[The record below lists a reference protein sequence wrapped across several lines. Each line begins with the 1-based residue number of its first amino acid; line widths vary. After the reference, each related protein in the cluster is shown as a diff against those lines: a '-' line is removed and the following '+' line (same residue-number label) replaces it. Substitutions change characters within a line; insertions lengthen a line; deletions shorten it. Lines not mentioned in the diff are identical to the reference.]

1 MSTHMGNAAAPQEPV
16 EVLVLDGHEP
26 GRLGLGLLLQRQAW
40 VRRCLLAGTLE
51 RAVALSRRHGPRVAV
66 VDVSNAGPFV
76 AELLDPLRA
85 AHEPMRFVLASRCAR
100 EPVAPLGRLGAAGFV
115 APGTA
120 AAAILETVRAAAFD
134 EAPTLAAGLPPEV
147 EPAALT
153 ARERDVLALLATG
166 ATNPEIARELH
177 LGRDSVKKHA
187 TAIYRKLGVRNRTEA
202 TRHAARLPAGG

>member
-1 MSTHMGNAAAPQEPV
+1 MGNAAAPDERV
-16 EVLVLDGHEP
+16 EVLVLDAHEP
-26 GRLGLGLLLQRQAW
+26 SRLGLGLLLQRQAW

-51 RAVALSRRHGPRVAV
+51 RAVELGRRHGPRVAV

-76 AELLDPLRA
+76 ADLLGTLRE
-85 AHEPMRFVLASRCAR
+85 AHEPLRFVLASRCAR
-100 EPVAPLGRLGAAGFV
+100 EPVAPLSRLGAAGFV
-115 APGTA
+115 APGST
-120 AAAILETVRAAAFD
+120 AAAILETVRAAAFA
-134 EAPTLAAGLPPEV
+134 EAPAAATAAPPLPE
-147 EPAALT
+147 ALT

-202 TRHAARLPAGG
+202 TRHATRLPAGG